1 MLIYSIMWGAETG
14 KGSAPRI
21 HESLLV
27 SSVQSALCYMLLNGS
42 CLLNNYYVLGIM
54 LGAGGKSMTQT
65 DH

>member
-1 MLIYSIMWGAETG
+1 MLIYPIVWGAEAG
-14 KGSAPRI
+14 KGSAPRM

-27 SSVQSALCYMLLNGS
+27 SPVQSALCYMLLNGS
-42 CLLNNYYVLGIM
+42 CLLNNYYVPGTM